1 MPTVP
6 IRAYEQKDLPLLDRL
21 ASLAKRFTP
30 LKNAHGISPF
40 DPEALYEWIS
50 QSSDIAVFQ
59 TGLLM
64 LQLANFETAEHFD
77 LLLAMSAWE
86 EDDRQMFIN
95 FLRVWDF

>member
-6 IRAYEQKDLPLLDRL
+6 IRAYEQKNLPLEERL
-21 ASLAKRFTP
+21 TSLARRFST
-30 LKNAHGISPF
+30 LKNAHGVSPF
-40 DPEALYEWIS
+40 APEILYDWIS

-64 LQLANFETAEHFD
+64 LQLAGYDTTERFD
-77 LLLAMSAWE
+77 LLLAMSAWD